1 MYVIMSTDFKS
12 PLENPLRKMFPEE
25 WLRKTARETGLIK
38 RERKIDPTIIFWV
51 LTLSF
56 GVRLQRTLASLK
68 RQYEKEANTT
78 LSDSSWYYR
87 FTPELVEF
95 LHQCVIHGIEE
106 LAKEPGRNLSKKL
119 ERFQD
124 VLIQD
129 STIVRLHSSLAEK
142 FPAARTRKVAAGVKV
157 SVLVSAVANGPKTV
171 ALYPEKTAE
180 IKTLKI
186 GPWIKD
192 RILLV
197 DLGFYK
203 TQLFARVAENGGYF
217 VSRIRKNMDPVI
229 VSIEEGIPNTKRKEF
244 IGKTVNECIEKL
256 SGKDFDAIVK
266 IAFKRR
272 AYNGKQ
278 KNDEMK
284 VRLVAVYNE
293 EEEKYHIYITN
304 IQKDVLNAKDIA
316 KLYGARWDI
325 ELLFKEL
332 KSKYALDVLETKNVQ
347 VIEALIWTAMLTL
360 IVSRRIYNLVRNS
373 SSNPEKMVRYTQL
386 RWSTIFAENASDLLT
401 VILKDCGIERTF
413 ETVMSVYDSQ
423 ALDPHVNRE
432 RFRDEWFE

>member
-1 MYVIMSTDFKS
+1 MSTHS
-12 PLENPLRKMFPEE
+12 QSTPENPLRKMFPEE
-25 WLRKTARETGLIK
+25 WLRGTARETGLIK

-106 LAKEPGRNLSKKL
+106 LAKEPGRNLNKKL
-119 ERFQD
+119 ERFKD

-129 STIVRLHSSLAEK
+129 STIVRLNSCLAEQ
-142 FPAARTRKVAAGVKV
+142 FPASRTRKVAAGVKIGIM
-157 SVLVSAVANGPKTV
+157 VSAVANGPKTV
-171 ALYPEKTAE
+171 ALYPEKIAE

-217 VSRIRKNMDPVI
+217 VSRIKKNMNPVI
-229 VSIEEGIPNTKRKEF
+229 VSIEEGVPKTKRKEF
-244 IGKTVNECIEKL
+244 IGKTVNECIEQL
-256 SGKDFDAIVK
+256 SGKDVDAIVK

-272 AYNGKQ
+272 IYKGKQ

-293 EEEKYHIYITN
+293 GEEKYHICITN

-316 KLYGARWDI
+316 KMYGARWEI

-347 VIEALIWTAMLTL
+347 AIEALIWTAILTL

-373 SSNPEKMVRYTQL
+373 TSNPEEMVRFTQL

-401 VILKDCGIERTF
+401 VILRECGIERTF